1 MAVVQISR
9 IQLRRG
15 KKNEG
20 TGLPQLASG
29 ELAWAIDTQELYI
42 GNGAVSEGSPAVG
55 NTKVLTEHDNI
66 LDLLEQYQ
74 YKPNDTSILTG
85 LNGNIIERTL
95 QERLDEGAVNAGSFG
110 VSGLD
115 ADADQTALIQNAIWN
130 LYANTTP
137 VANKVAL
144 EFDPGTYKITGT
156 LYIPSSV
163 RLVGSGIG
171 KTVFNFIKGG
181 INTETTLTRAGT
193 SVTTAGTY
201 TNCAT
206 TTLTGSGSGA
216 IITVTKTGAGTS
228 YPAASMNFSIVHSGS
243 GYAAGDT
250 IKILGNALG
259 GSTPAND
266 LTFTLSSTS
275 ATYPVFNTASAF
287 TFVND
292 TSTKVEKGTDGST
305 TANNQPKNILFKEFS
320 VATNLTSVRA
330 FDFKN
335 VRDSEFI
342 NIKALGPWTPDL
354 LPDSAPWSPG
364 TPIDNSVALEMTAKS
379 SLVTCERNKFTGFQA
394 EGFTYAIYSNTD
406 IINNQFEGCI
416 FKTLYKGIGFGEGS
430 TDYGPR
436 KNIISNSLF
445 DKVCQQGILVETGYG
460 NRSIGNTFVNVG
472 NNFGG
477 NSNNVY
483 SQISFLSAGNS
494 SSQDSFDRA
503 DQGNAVND
511 LATHNL
517 GEAYLPEVGGHV
529 LFQETKTNTI
539 TLLPTTSPAILVR
552 FPLNT
557 SSGFK
562 IDYVFQSTEYTQM
575 KKGTLHIAVDKT
587 NNNVQLVD
595 EYEYVGADGE
605 DSNLLLQASLVTS
618 SSVKSIVIYYTN
630 ANTGDN
636 TSTFTYAYSAL
647 S

>member
-1 MAVVQISR
+1 
-9 IQLRRG
+9 
-15 KKNEG
+15 
-20 TGLPQLASG
+20 
-29 ELAWAIDTQELYI
+29 
-42 GNGAVSEGSPAVG
+42 
-55 NTKVLTEHDNI
+55 
-66 LDLLEQYQ
+66 
-74 YKPNDTSILTG
+74 
-85 LNGNIIERTL
+85 
-95 QERLDEGAVNAGSFG
+95 
-110 VSGLD
+110 
-115 ADADQTALIQNAIWN
+115 
-130 LYANTTP
+130 
-137 VANKVAL
+137 
-144 EFDPGTYKITGT
+144 
-156 LYIPSSV
+156 
-163 RLVGSGIG
+163 
-171 KTVFNFIKGG
+171 
-181 INTETTLTRAGT
+181 
-193 SVTTAGTY
+193 
-201 TNCAT
+201 
-206 TTLTGSGSGA
+206 
-216 IITVTKTGAGTS
+216 
-228 YPAASMNFSIVHSGS
+228 MNFSIVHSGS

-275 ATYPVFNTASAF
+275 ATYPVFNTVSAF
-287 TFVND
+287 TFIND

-305 TANNQPKNILFKEFS
+305 TANNQPKNILFKDFS

-335 VRDSEFI
+335 VKDSEFI

-445 DKVCQQGILVETGYG
+445 DKVCQQGIIVETGYG

-483 SQISFLSAGNS
+483 SQISFISAGNS

-503 DQGNAVND
+503 DQGNVVND

-517 GEAYLPEVGGHV
+517 GEAYLPEVEGHV

-618 SSVKSIVIYYTN
+618 SSIKSIVIYYTN

>member
-15 KKNEG
+15 RKNEG

-74 YKPNDTSILTG
+74 YKPNDTTILTG

-95 QERLDEGAVNAGSFG
+95 QERLDEGAVNAASFG
-110 VSGLD
+110 ISGLD
-115 ADADQTALIQNAIWN
+115 EDADQTALIQNAIWS
-130 LYANTTP
+130 LYANTNPAT
-137 VANKVAL
+137 NKVAL

-156 LYIPSSV
+156 LYIPSNV

-171 KTVFNFIKGG
+171 KTVFDFIKGG

-201 TNCAT
+201 TDRAT
-206 TTLTGSGSGA
+206 TAVTGSGSGA
-216 IITVTKTGAGTS
+216 IITVTKTGTGTS
-228 YPAASMNFSIVHSGS
+228 YATAPMNFSIVNSGS
-243 GYAAGDT
+243 GYAAGDQ
-250 IKILGNALG
+250 IKILGSALG
-259 GSTPAND
+259 GSSPTND
-266 LTFTLSSTS
+266 LTITLSATS
-275 ATYPVFNTASAF
+275 ATYPVFNTDTAF
-287 TFVND
+287 TFINE
-292 TSTKVEKGTDGST
+292 TSTPAEKGTDGST
-305 TANNQPKNILFKEFS
+305 TANNQPKNILFKEFT
-320 VATNLTSVRA
+320 VVTNLNSVRA

-335 VRDSEFI
+335 VKDSEFI
-342 NIKALGPWTPDL
+342 NVKALGPWTPDA
-354 LPDSAPWSPG
+354 LPDAAPWSPG
-364 TPIDNSVALEMTAKS
+364 TPIENSVALEMTAKS
-379 SLVTCERNKFTGFQA
+379 SLVTCERNKFVGFQA
-394 EGFTYAIYSNTD
+394 EGFTYAVYSNTD
-406 IINNQFEGCI
+406 IINNKFDGCI

-445 DKVCQQGILVETGYG
+445 DKVCQEGILVETGYG

-477 NSNNVY
+477 NGNNVY
-483 SQISFLSAGNS
+483 SQISFLSSGNS
-494 SSQDSFDRA
+494 SSQDSFDRV
-503 DQGNAVND
+503 DQGNIVND
-511 LATHNL
+511 LASHNL
-517 GEAYLPEVGGHV
+517 TEAYLPEIGGHV

-539 TLLPTTSPAILVR
+539 ILAPTTSPLALVR

-557 SSGFK
+557 SSGFE

-575 KKGTLHIAVDKT
+575 RKGKLHIAVDNN

-595 EYEYVGADGE
+595 EYEYIGADGE
-605 DSNLLLQASLVTS
+605 DGNVVLQASLVTS
-618 SSVKSIVIYYTN
+618 SSVKSVVIYYTN

-636 TSTFTYAYSAL
+636 TSTFTYAYTAL

>member
-15 KKNEG
+15 RKNEG

-74 YKPNDTSILTG
+74 YKPNDTTILTG
-85 LNGNIIERTL
+85 LNGNIVERTL

-110 VSGLD
+110 ISSID
-115 ADADQTALIQNAIWN
+115 ATADQTALIQNAIWS
-130 LYANTTP
+130 LYANTNPAT
-137 VANKVAL
+137 NRVAL

-156 LYIPSSV
+156 LYIPSNV

-181 INTETTLTRAGT
+181 INTETTLTRSGT

-206 TTLTGSGSGA
+206 TAVTGSGSGA

-228 YPAASMNFSIVHSGS
+228 YAAASMNFSIVNSGS
-243 GYAAGDT
+243 GYAAGDQ

-259 GSTPAND
+259 GSTPTND
-266 LTFTLSSTS
+266 LTITLSATS
-275 ATYPVFNTASAF
+275 ATYPVFNTETAF
-287 TFVND
+287 TFINE
-292 TSTKVEKGTDGST
+292 TSTKSAKGTDGST
-305 TANNQPKNILFKEFS
+305 TAINQPKNILFKEFS
-320 VATNLTSVRA
+320 VTTNLNSVRA

-342 NIKALGPWTPDL
+342 NVKALGPWTPDA
-354 LPDSAPWSPG
+354 LPDAAPWTAG

-379 SLVTCERNKFTGFQA
+379 SLVTCERNKFIGFQA

-483 SQISFLSAGNS
+483 AQISFLSAGNS
-494 SSQDSFDRA
+494 SSQDSFDRT

-517 GEAYLPEVGGHV
+517 TEAYLPEIEGHV
-529 LFQETKTNTI
+529 LFQETKTNTV
-539 TLLPTTSPAILVR
+539 TLSPTASPLPLAR

-557 SSGFK
+557 TSGFE
-562 IDYVFQSTEYTQM
+562 INYVFQSTEYPQM
-575 KKGTLHIAVDKT
+575 RKGTLHIAVDKT

-595 EYEYVGADGE
+595 EYEYIGADGE
-605 DSNLLLQASLVTS
+605 DSNLLLQADIVIS
-618 SSVKSIVIYYTN
+618 SGVKSIVIYYTN

-636 TSTFTYAYSAL
+636 TSTFTYTYSAL